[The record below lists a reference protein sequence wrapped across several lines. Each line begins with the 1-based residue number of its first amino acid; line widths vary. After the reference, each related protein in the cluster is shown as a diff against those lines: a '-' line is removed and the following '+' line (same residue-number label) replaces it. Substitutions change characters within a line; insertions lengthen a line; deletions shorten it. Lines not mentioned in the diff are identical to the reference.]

1 VRAARWA
8 YTDATR
14 VQPARPSSRLD
25 AGTEVPIHWHALHWK
40 KIMYLTYYNGKWAE
54 GNTPL
59 YGAMDH
65 SLWLGSSVFD
75 GARAIRGKLP
85 DLRPHLER
93 VIASA
98 EKLGLRCPL
107 TVDEMEALV
116 REGVARF
123 PLDAELYI
131 RPLVFGS
138 EGFLIPVAEKSQF
151 ALTLFDAPLPPFTGF
166 SACLSTM
173 RRPQP
178 DMAPTDAKASALYA
192 NSTRAMREAKERG
205 FDQAIMLDAEGHVAE
220 FAASNLFLVTEDG
233 KVVTPALNG
242 TFLAGIT
249 RARVMAL
256 LAEAGVQVEQRS
268 VKPAELN
275 TAREIFSTGNYGK
288 VTPCTRYEDR
298 TLEAGPVAR
307 QARELY
313 LAFTEAT

>member
-1 VRAARWA
+1 
-8 YTDATR
+8 
-14 VQPARPSSRLD
+14 
-25 AGTEVPIHWHALHWK
+25 
-40 KIMYLTYYNGKWAE
+40 MYLTYFNGQWAE
-54 GNTPL
+54 GNVPL

-75 GARAIRGKLP
+75 GARAIKGKLP

-93 VIASA
+93 VITSSQ
-98 EKLGLRCPL
+98 KLGLQCPL
-107 TVDEMEALV
+107 AVDAMEALV
-116 REGVARF
+116 REGVAKF
-123 PLDAELYI
+123 AADAELYI

-166 SACLSTM
+166 SSCLSTL

-178 DMAPTDAKASALYA
+178 NMAPTDAKASALYA

-220 FAASNLFLVTEDG
+220 FAASNLFLVTAEG
-233 KVVTPALNG
+233 EVVTPALNG

-249 RARVMAL
+249 RARVMEL
-256 LAEAGVQVEQRS
+256 LAEAGINVVERT
-268 VKPAELN
+268 VKATELN

-288 VTPCTRYEDR
+288 VTPCTRYETR
-298 TLEAGPVAR
+298 TLEAGPIAR

-313 LAFTEAT
+313 LAFTDAG

>member
-1 VRAARWA
+1 
-8 YTDATR
+8 
-14 VQPARPSSRLD
+14 
-25 AGTEVPIHWHALHWK
+25 
-40 KIMYLTYYNGKWAE
+40 MYLTYFNGQWAE

-75 GARAIRGKLP
+75 GARAMRGKLP

-93 VIASA
+93 VIASS

-107 TVDEMEALV
+107 NVDQMEALV
-116 REGVARF
+116 REGVGKF
-123 PLDAELYI
+123 PPDAELYI

-151 ALTLFDAPLPPFTGF
+151 ALTLFDAPLPPFAGF

-173 RRPQP
+173 CRPQP
-178 DMAPTDAKASALYA
+178 NMAPTDAKASALYA

-205 FDQAIMLDAEGHVAE
+205 FDQAIMLDAAGHVAE

-233 KVVTPALNG
+233 ALVTPALNG

-256 LAEAGVQVEQRS
+256 LASAGIAVQERS
-268 VKPAELN
+268 VKVGELD

-288 VTPCTRYEDR
+288 VTPCTRYEGR
-298 TLEAGPVAR
+298 TLDAGPLAR

-313 LAFTEAT
+313 LAFADAC

>member
-1 VRAARWA
+1 MMKE
-8 YTDATR
+8 T
-14 VQPARPSSRLD
+14 
-25 AGTEVPIHWHALHWK
+25 
-40 KIMYLTYYNGKWAE
+40 MYLTYYNGQWAE

-107 TVDEMEALV
+107 TVEEMEALV
-116 REGVARF
+116 REGVAKF
-123 PLDAELYI
+123 PPDAELYI

-178 DMAPTDAKASALYA
+178 NMAPTDAKASALYA

-256 LAEAGVQVEQRS
+256 LAEAGVQVEERS
-268 VKPAELN
+268 VKATELN

-313 LAFTEAT
+313 LAFTEAG